1 MQLQEF
7 DYNLPQELIATKPL
21 KTRSAS
27 KMMHLDKQSNT
38 IKHKNF
44 SDIVD
49 ILNTGDLLIMND
61 TKVIPARLF
70 GKKETGGN
78 IEILITTILD
88 KYNAM
93 AMLKS
98 NSKIKTPLKIVL
110 DSSIVLD
117 VITRDDAS
125 FKISMPKPVL
135 EILNTYGRI
144 PIPPYMQRLDDHD
157 DKQRYQ
163 TVYAEKPGAVA
174 APTAGLHFDENI
186 ITKLKA
192 KGVVIETVTLHVGIG
207 TFQNVKCENIKD
219 HKMHSEYFEVT
230 KECAQAWQQAKANG
244 NRVVAVGT
252 TSVRSLES
260 AWDGVKVSPKT
271 GDTDIFITPGY
282 KFNAIDALITNFHLP
297 KSTLIML
304 ICALGGYDFI
314 MQAYRE
320 AVEKEYRFFS
330 YGDAMFIE

>member
-21 KTRSAS
+21 ETRSAS

-144 PIPPYMQRLDDHD
+144 PIPPYMQRLDDHE